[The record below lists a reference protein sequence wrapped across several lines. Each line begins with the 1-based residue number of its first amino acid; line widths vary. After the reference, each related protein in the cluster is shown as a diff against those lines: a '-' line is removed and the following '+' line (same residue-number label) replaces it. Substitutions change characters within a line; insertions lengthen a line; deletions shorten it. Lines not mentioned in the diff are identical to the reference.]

1 MTTLWKRSV
10 FIPIPKK
17 GNAKECSNYHTIA
30 LISHA
35 SKVMIKILQARLQQ
49 YVDWEIPDAQVGFWR
64 GSGAKDQI
72 ANICWIIGKARDF
85 QKNIYF
91 CFIDCVKTIGYVDH
105 ILWKILKDMGIP
117 NYFTCLLR
125 NLHAGQEATVRITH
139 GRRDWFKI
147 GKGVCQGRIL
157 LLYLFNL
164 YAEYIM
170 RKAGL
175 KVKVKLL
182 SQMDCSLPDS
192 SLQGIFQARVLEW
205 VAISFSMGSS
215 QPRDW
220 TQVSCIAGRQ
230 FTTWATREALKLGL
244 DES

>member
-1 MTTLWKRSV
+1 M
-10 FIPIPKK
+10 
-17 GNAKECSNYHTIA
+17 
-30 LISHA
+30 
-35 SKVMIKILQARLQQ
+35 
-49 YVDWEIPDAQVGFWR
+49 
-64 GSGAKDQI
+64 DQI

-91 CFIDCVKTIGYVDH
+91 CFIDCVKTFGYVDH

-139 GRRDWFKI
+139 GRTDWFKI

-192 SLQGIFQARVLEW
+192 SLQGILQSCLTFCDTMDCSLPGSSIHGIFQARILEW

-215 QPRDW
+215 QPRD
-220 TQVSCIAGRQ
+220 
-230 FTTWATREALKLGL
+230 
-244 DES
+244 